1 MSIFKM
7 GKKNNRAVIAD
18 NGIGNVDASEKGLVE
33 IPTTIASKASYHLS
47 SLSTRLATGLTFIC
61 LTVSAIHYFAPTA
74 TTFPSVN
81 LNFFPW
87 DPPTCPAPKPNVFGY
102 HPPRPS
108 NELLMKAA
116 KGLDDWLAKT
126 VSQNDIDS
134 LSIAVVTPAGPIFEK
149 GYGVLR
155 ANETEEAGKPNP
167 VDRESI
173 YRIASVSKMFAV
185 LETLILR
192 ERGVLNWYGS
202 PVLNFESVLI
212 FAFRDDPVEKYLPEI
227 SPPSYGWSDYLRGT
241 ADLNSI
247 EREHITLR
255 QLASHLSGV
264 S

>member
-1 MSIFKM
+1 MLKM
-7 GKKNNRAVIAD
+7 DKKNIRAAIAD
-18 NGIGNVDASEKGLVE
+18 GIGNVDASEKGLVE
-33 IPTTIASKASYHLS
+33 VPTTFASKTAYHLS

-61 LTVSAIHYFAPTA
+61 LTVSAIHYFAPAA
-74 TTFPSVN
+74 TNFPSVN

-87 DPPTCPAPKPNVFGY
+87 DPPTCPAPKPNIFGY

-155 ANETEEAGKPNP
+155 ANETEAEGPKP

-173 YRIASVSKMFAV
+173 YRIASISKMFAV

-192 ERGVLNWYGS
+192 QRGVLNWY
-202 PVLNFESVLI
+202 
-212 FAFRDDPVEKYLPEI
+212 
-227 SPPSYGWSDYLRGT
+227 
-241 ADLNSI
+241 
-247 EREHITLR
+247 
-255 QLASHLSGV
+255 
-264 S
+264 